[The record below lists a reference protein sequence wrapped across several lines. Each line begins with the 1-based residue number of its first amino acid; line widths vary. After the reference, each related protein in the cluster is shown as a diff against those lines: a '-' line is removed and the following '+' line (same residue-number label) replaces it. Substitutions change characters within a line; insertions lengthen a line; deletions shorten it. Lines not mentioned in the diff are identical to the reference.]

1 MKGRHVSLG
10 IAEPTLPWG
19 LRFEFWMV
27 WAPSWGREESIKK
40 GKGGKNA
47 LVKIEATDKIEDG
60 NSDTIPDAA
69 EKSRL

>member
-1 MKGRHVSLG
+1 MWV
-10 IAEPTLPWG
+10 
-19 LRFEFWMV
+19 
-27 WAPSWGREESIKK
+27 PSWGRGESIKK